1 MNLINY
7 YYGGI
12 VVVILFVLFLAYKG
26 LFGAKFKKQS
36 IDFMTKAQYSKLGR
50 NALVETISKFRKG
63 TMDERMVLVL
73 ANIIERIPIINL
85 VYVILPKSLFINILY
100 NQEQAIFDMIEKPL
114 KSGNTYTFPE
124 MELKAEPL
132 KESELSQLTE
142 AVKEFNEVLPT
153 VKELKP
159 LMENLPML
167 VEIAKLASKESS
179 NKDNTKDSVGEKEL
193 VSKIN
198 TDNMTITPSEDLNS
212 VNVVTKV
219 EDGVMKHT
227 LDLGSEVEEKEEQ

>member
-7 YYGGI
+7 YYAGI

-50 NALVETISKFRKG
+50 NTLVESISKFRKG

-114 KSGNTYTFPE
+114 KSGETYTFPE

-167 VEIAKLASKESS
+167 VEIAKLASKENS
-179 NKDNTKDSVGEKEL
+179 NKDVIKDGVCEKEL
-193 VSKIN
+193 ASKIN

-219 EDGVMKHT
+219 DKDFLKPYV
-227 LDLGSEVEEKEEQ
+227 DSEENNKEEN

>member
-7 YYGGI
+7 YYAGI

-73 ANIIERIPIINL
+73 ANVIERIPIINL

-114 KSGNTYTFPE
+114 KSGETYTFPE

-179 NKDNTKDSVGEKEL
+179 NKDVIKDGVVEKEL

-219 EDGVMKHT
+219 DKDFLKPHV
-227 LDLGSEVEEKEEQ
+227 DSEENNKEEN